1 MTCKS
6 CEERREWIKQQYER
20 AKERTAAAIKRITGA
35 DAEDSG
41 AEHNTD
47 SADSEQGSDN
57 SGSTR
62 TEQRTPVAAKRAG
75 RRSTKVENVGLNN
88 EATNTQA
95 ETTGTENTRAE

>member
-47 SADSEQGSDN
+47 SADN
-57 SGSTR
+57 SGSTG
-62 TEQRTPVAAKRAG
+62 TEQRTPVATKRTG
-75 RRSTKVENVGLNN
+75 RRTAKIEND
-88 EATNTQA
+88 
-95 ETTGTENTRAE
+95 

>member
-1 MTCKS
+1 MVCKS

-47 SADSEQGSDN
+47 SAGGTEGSGDT
-57 SGSTR
+57 GSAG
-62 TEQRTPVAAKRAG
+62 TEQ
-75 RRSTKVENVGLNN
+75 
-88 EATNTQA
+88 
-95 ETTGTENTRAE
+95 